1 MMTFTIKGKK
11 SRWLPFLLRVL
22 IVLFWFF
29 IWEVLF
35 EIIGQEILIV
45 SPKDVFFNICKLSRE
60 ISFWQAIFFSTSRII
75 IGFTLA
81 VIVGIFLAYLSF
93 KSKVFLKFI
102 EPLFT
107 VIKSTPVASFV
118 VLTLIFIKST
128 YLPIFISFLM
138 VIPIVWNNI
147 LEGIRKVDVK
157 LIDLGK
163 VFKFSNFTYLS
174 KIYVPSVFPYF
185 SSAIA
190 TGLGFA
196 WKSGIAAEVIANT
209 KFSIGSEI
217 YDSKIYLD
225 TLNLFSW
232 TLVVII
238 MSLLIEKFI
247 SGLFK
252 FMSRKYAF
260 NKNLH

>member
-1 MMTFTIKGKK
+1 MRSFIIKNKNSKLRKGFFI
-11 SRWLPFLLRVL
+11 FLIL
-22 IVLFWFF
+22 LFWIF

-35 EIIGQEILIV
+35 KLINHEILIV
-45 SPKDVFFNICKLSRE
+45 SPKDVFLNVLSLWRE
-60 ISFWQAIFFSTSRII
+60 FSFWKTIFFSTSRIML
-75 IGFTLA
+75 GFSLA
-81 VIVGIFLAYLSF
+81 VFLGVVLAYLSAKF
-93 KSKVFLKFI
+93 NLFLVFIK
-102 EPLFT
+102 PLFT

-118 VLTLIFIKST
+118 VLTLIFIKSA

-138 VIPIVWNNI
+138 VLPIVWNNV
-147 LEGIRKVDVK
+147 LEGIKKVDTK

-163 VFKFSNFTYLS
+163 IFKFSRSTYFF
-174 KIYVPSVFPYF
+174 KIYIPSVFPYF

-196 WKSGIAAEVIANT
+196 WKAGIAAEIIANT

-232 TLVVII
+232 TVVVII
-238 MSLLIEKFI
+238 MSLLLEKFI
-247 SGLFK
+247 SFLFRQMTK
-252 FMSRKYAF
+252 KYDF
-260 NKNLH
+260 DKN

>member
-1 MMTFTIKGKK
+1 MRTFTTK
-11 SRWLPFLLRVL
+11 SKNSKPMKFFLNLL
-22 IVLFWFF
+22 ILIFWIF
-29 IWEVLF
+29 IWEMLF
-35 EIIGQEILIV
+35 KIIGQEILIV
-45 SPKDVFFNICKLSRE
+45 SPKGVFLNICNLSGK
-60 ISFWQAIFFSTSRII
+60 ISFWKTIFFSTSRII
-75 IGFTLA
+75 LGFTSA
-81 VIVGIFLAYLSF
+81 VILGVILAYLSAKF
-93 KSKVFLKFI
+93 KVFLKFI

-118 VLTLIFIKST
+118 VLTLVFIKST

-138 VIPIVWNNI
+138 VLPIVWNNV
-147 LEGIRKVDVK
+147 LEGIRKVDIK
-157 LIDLGK
+157 LIELGK
-163 VFKFSNFTYLS
+163 VFKFSKSTYFF
-174 KIYVPSVFPYF
+174 KIYIPSIFPYF

-196 WKSGIAAEVIANT
+196 WKAGIAAEIIANT

-238 MSLLIEKFI
+238 MSLLLEKFI
-247 SGLFK
+247 SVLF
-252 FMSRKYAF
+252 F
-260 NKNLH
+260 NNAEV

>member
-1 MMTFTIKGKK
+1 MRSFTIKNKNSK
-11 SRWLPFLLRVL
+11 PRKVFFTFLIL
-22 IVLFWFF
+22 LFWIF

-35 EIIGQEILIV
+35 KLVNQEILIV
-45 SPKDVFFNICKLSRE
+45 SPKDVFLNVLTLWRKF
-60 ISFWQAIFFSTSRII
+60 SFWKTIFFSTSRIMV
-75 IGFTLA
+75 GFSLA
-81 VIVGIFLAYLSF
+81 VLLGVILAYLSARF
-93 KSKVFLKFI
+93 NLFLVFIK
-102 EPLFT
+102 PLFT

-118 VLTLIFIKST
+118 VLTLIFIKSA

-138 VIPIVWNNI
+138 VLPIVWNNV
-147 LEGIRKVDVK
+147 LEGIRKVDSK

-163 VFKFSNFTYLS
+163 IFKFSRSTYFF
-174 KIYVPSVFPYF
+174 KIYIPSVFPYF

-196 WKSGIAAEVIANT
+196 WKAGIAAEIIANT

-232 TLVVII
+232 TVVVII
-238 MSLLIEKFI
+238 MSLLLEKFI
-247 SGLFK
+247 SFLFRRMTK
-252 FMSRKYAF
+252 KYDF
-260 NKNLH
+260 DKN

>member
-1 MMTFTIKGKK
+1 MRTFTIKSKNSK
-11 SRWLPFLLRVL
+11 SIKIFLNFSIL
-22 IVLFWFF
+22 IFWIF

-35 EIIGQEILIV
+35 KAIGQEILIV
-45 SPKDVFFNICKLSRE
+45 SPKDVFFNVFVLSGK
-60 ISFWQAIFFSTSRII
+60 ISFWKTIFFSTSRII
-75 IGFTLA
+75 LGFTLA
-81 VIVGIFLAYLSF
+81 VALGVFLASLSAKF
-93 KSKVFLKFI
+93 KAFLWFI
-102 EPLFT
+102 KPLFT

-118 VLTLIFIKST
+118 VLTLVFIKSA

-138 VIPIVWNNI
+138 VLPIVWNNV
-147 LEGIRKVDVK
+147 LEGIRKVDTK

-163 VFKFSNFTYLS
+163 VFKFSKFTYLF

-196 WKSGIAAEVIANT
+196 WKSGIAAEIIANT
-209 KFSIGSEI
+209 KLSIGSEI

-232 TLVVII
+232 TLVVVI
-238 MSLLIEKFI
+238 MSLLLEKII
-247 SGLFK
+247 SALFCRMTK
-252 FMSRKYAF
+252 KYGF
-260 NKNLH
+260 NKNLQ